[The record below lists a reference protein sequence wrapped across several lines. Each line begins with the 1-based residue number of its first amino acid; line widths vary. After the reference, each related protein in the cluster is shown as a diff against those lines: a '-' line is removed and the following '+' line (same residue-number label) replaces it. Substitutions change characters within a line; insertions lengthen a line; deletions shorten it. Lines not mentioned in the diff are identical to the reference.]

1 MRGRGQLLHFTDP
14 DVIGSVLGSHE
25 KPRCGKKVDED
36 NASVKSQQDQT
47 RKKNRQ
53 ALQAGGWID
62 EALSKLERVP
72 DSSRQRPESHRA
84 ARTHKIGRGAS
95 CPRL

>member
-1 MRGRGQLLHFTDP
+1 
-14 DVIGSVLGSHE
+14 VLGSHE

-95 CPRL
+95 WPRL